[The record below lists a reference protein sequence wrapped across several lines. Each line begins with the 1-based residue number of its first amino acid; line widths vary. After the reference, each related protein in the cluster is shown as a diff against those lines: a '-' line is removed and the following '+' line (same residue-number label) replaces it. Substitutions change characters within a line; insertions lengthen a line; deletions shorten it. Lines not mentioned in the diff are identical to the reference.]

1 MSALTPYLCLAAA
14 IVFEVIGT
22 SSLKESEGLTRL
34 VPSLVTAVAYAA
46 SFAFLAFTLKTIP
59 VGLAYAIWSR
69 RHCPHRDDRLV
80 PVQSGAGYTGADR
93 TRPDRRRGDRHQW
106 LLEIAAPLA

>member
-59 VGLAYAIWSR
+59 VGLAYAIWS
-69 RHCPHRDDRLV
+69 
-80 PVQSGAGYTGADR
+80 GAGILLVSLVGMVLYKQI
-93 TRPDRRRGDRHQW
+93 PDLAAWAGFG
-106 LLEIAAPLA
+106 LIIAGIVVINLFSKMNAH

>member
-59 VGLAYAIWSR
+59 VGLAYAIWSGVGIVLIATIGWFR
-69 RHCPHRDDRLV
+69 FNQALDTPALIGLGLIVAGVIVINGFSKSLPH
-80 PVQSGAGYTGADR
+80 
-93 TRPDRRRGDRHQW
+93 
-106 LLEIAAPLA
+106 

>member
-46 SFAFLAFTLKTIP
+46 SFAVLAFTLKSIP
-59 VGLAYAIWSR
+59 VGLAYAIWSGVGIVLIATIGWFR
-69 RHCPHRDDRLV
+69 FHQALDTPALIGLGLIVAGVIVINGFSKSLPH
-80 PVQSGAGYTGADR
+80 
-93 TRPDRRRGDRHQW
+93 
-106 LLEIAAPLA
+106 